1 MGNTRPVTRSLYL
14 FYYYYY
20 YYCCWQT
27 ITTVDTTADSNEW
40 EPTARSVLAIS
51 LRTVFSYSYIRLSV
65 LHFLQLMLY
74 VLARSVRLFEEAILF
89 LCLHKRTIFVKYYK
103 PTTYPLPFTR
113 LEQLP
118 TAASRNTLNEARRS
132 LEMSMRR
139 CLPALPTLAQP
150 PHLWSSSPPS
160 CSPTSW

>member
-1 MGNTRPVTRSLYL
+1 MHAT
-14 FYYYYY
+14 
-20 YYCCWQT
+20 
-27 ITTVDTTADSNEW
+27 
-40 EPTARSVLAIS
+40 S
-51 LRTVFSYSYIRLSV
+51 LRAVFSYSYIRLSV

-74 VLARSVRLFEEAILF
+74 VLARSVRLFEEGTLF

-103 PTTYPLPFTR
+103 PTTCPPPPPR

-139 CLPALPTLAQP
+139 RLPASPTLAQP
-150 PHLWSSSPPS
+150 PHLWSSSPQVVAPQVDRDISLRAPS
-160 CSPTSW
+160 SLDGLGVKPSAPKKYFYKQMLNPKASNML